1 MFFPMSPN
9 GTQQVLIPRH
19 VTRIHDLHQGTVCS
33 AFVLERIKRTLH
45 YSSQTTTARTA
56 MLWLQYLKMVAI
68 LHIFIS
74 KLNGWATGNALHDML
89 PCLQHLGTHTHDM
102 QRLYTD
108 TNKRCFF
115 WQKLIQMPI
124 GHSWNDTMCCDAL
137 TSFRQDCTHT

>member
-33 AFVLERIKRTLH
+33 ACVLERIKRTLH

-74 KLNGWATGNALHDML
+74 KLNGWATGNCTFKQCTTCCHVCSIWSHTRHATSIYGYVQTML
-89 PCLQHLGTHTHDM
+89 LLAETH
-102 QRLYTD
+102 
-108 TNKRCFF
+108 
-115 WQKLIQMPI
+115 P
-124 GHSWNDTMCCDAL
+124 DAHW
-137 TSFRQDCTHT
+137 TFME